1 MSLPTA
7 TGNCLRKTQKG
18 HVQITVT
25 AEDNMTRCSYTNGA
39 SMKVLVQ
46 DSFAT
51 SKKQG
56 GKYSSE
62 D

>member
-39 SMKVLVQ
+39 SMKVLV
-46 DSFAT
+46 
-51 SKKQG
+51 
-56 GKYSSE
+56 
-62 D
+62 